1 MPRAAEAEVEPD
13 MCLQEGGERVNN
25 CQIREV
31 IVRKRPHQHLCSFL
45 TSSATLLFVQVEEQ
59 LAQPVECLATETL
72 PGCSKEVS
80 FAKVQRESLN
90 GDAGLEYQQIQ
101 L

>member
-1 MPRAAEAEVEPD
+1 MPRTAEAEVEPD

-31 IVRKRPHQHLCSFL
+31 IVRKDLLKIRFFCHCL
-45 TSSATLLFVQVEEQ
+45 TSSATLIFVQVEEQ
-59 LAQPVECLATETL
+59 LAQPVECLAIKTL

-80 FAKVQRESLN
+80 FAKVQREPLN
-90 GDAGLEYQQIQ
+90 GDAGME
-101 L
+101 

>member
-25 CQIREV
+25 CQIQEV
-31 IVRKRPHQHLCSFL
+31 IVRKRPHQHKFFCNSL
-45 TSSATLLFVQVEEQ
+45 TLSATLLFVQVEEQ
-59 LAQPVECLATETL
+59 LAQPVEHLAMETL

-80 FAKVQRESLN
+80 FAKVQREPLN
-90 GDAGLEYQQIQ
+90 
-101 L
+101 